1 MVRITESILM
11 NKRLSTSHWFNES
24 LFNEALVKGF
34 LLVIGSS
41 CLVLIVLNVMAA
53 KYQVA
58 LAEAILLM
66 LTICVWFCPIQWRHY
81 KWFVSLYVAFIFAC
95 ILIGISFSPL
105 YSGRQV
111 WVLIFP
117 MTSYLMLGKRT
128 GFWLSAVCLCLV
140 STILFL
146 RFYDDFKDGLI
157 SIVVNL
163 FLAYVFLW
171 GLTHG
176 AERVHKKMLYALKKI
191 ASTDPLTGLANR
203 RNVSQNSLY
212 QLQQV
217 TGMGDELA
225 LVLIDLDN
233 FKKINDIHGHEVGDA
248 VLVDFA
254 ERLRAHVDD
263 NEQLFRL
270 GGEEFCVFMPAAQS
284 KNWSVA
290 FCQYVDDS
298 LFYFD
303 ELEIHYTV
311 SIGVSCSQKGRGDF
325 KHLYRIADQR
335 LYKAK
340 SLGRNCVVLMD

>member
-1 MVRITESILM
+1 M
-11 NKRLSTSHWFNES
+11 NKRLSTSHWFNED

-41 CLVLIVLNVMAA
+41 CLLLIVLNVMAE

-58 LAEAILLM
+58 FTEAILLM
-66 LTICVWFCPIQWRHY
+66 LTVFIWFCPTQWRYY
-81 KWFVSLYVAFIFAC
+81 KWLVLLYVAFIFAG
-95 ILIGISFSPL
+95 ILVGISTSPL

-128 GFWLSAVCLCLV
+128 GFWLSGVCLCLV
-140 STILFL
+140 SIILFL
-146 RFYDDFKDGLI
+146 RFYDDFGEGLI
-157 SIVVNL
+157 GSVVNL
-163 FLAYVFLW
+163 FLAYTFLW

-176 AERVHKKMLYALKKI
+176 AERIHKKMLYALKKI
-191 ASTDPLTGLANR
+191 ASTDPLTSLANR
-203 RNVSQNSLY
+203 RNVSQTYQY
-212 QLQQV
+212 QLQQALN
-217 TGMGDELA
+217 MGDELA

-233 FKKINDIHGHEVGDA
+233 FKKINDTHGHDVGDA

-254 ERLRAHVDD
+254 ERLREHVDD

-284 KNWSVA
+284 KDWSVT
-290 FCQYVDDS
+290 FCEYVHDTV
-298 LFYFD
+298 FD
-303 ELEIHYTV
+303 FADLEIHYTI
-311 SIGVSCSQKGRGDF
+311 SIGVSYSQEESGDF

-340 SLGRNCVVLMD
+340 SLGRNCVVLTD